1 MTSNQKKKNIK
12 RSSTGYRGVRK
23 NGKKFQAKITIESKV
38 KCIGTFDTAIQAA
51 LAYDQAAIKA
61 GKKKSSLNFPDG
73 LPLPIV
79 QQWQA
84 TINNNGS
91 NQLLGTFNTKEEAR
105 TAVTEAKKK
114 MNLIEGTP
122 SRIFRLKKK
131 E

>member
-1 MTSNQKKKNIK
+1 MIGIQDSTWYMATEKNHTDVVQLLTDAGAK
-12 RSSTGYRGVRK
+12 ST
-23 NGKKFQAKITIESKV
+23 
-38 KCIGTFDTAIQAA
+38 
-51 LAYDQAAIKA
+51 
-61 GKKKSSLNFPDG
+61 LNFPDG

-91 NQLLGTFNTKEEAR
+91 DILLGTFNTKEEAR
-105 TAVTEAKKK
+105 TAVTEARKE